1 MVEKEE
7 YGIRTNKGFYEYD
20 DFGAAAIRKRDDNFL
35 DLFKLMQQKAEN
47 KQASFPY
54 WAQVWPAA
62 IALAQFV
69 VNHPKYTKNKTV
81 LELAAGLGLP
91 SLAAAPLA
99 KNVACT
105 DYITTAVEVAQ
116 QSANYNG
123 FDNVQCYTLDWNAL
137 PHDLETEVLLL
148 SDVNYEPQQFEVLY
162 NVMQRFLQKG
172 TTILLSTPQ
181 RLMAKPFILQLLPF
195 CVVQQQAYVQQPKEE
210 VAITILVLQLT

>member
-1 MVEKEE
+1 MSLSLGLQSFDLGKKEVAL
-7 YGIRTNKGFYEYD
+7 YVPQ
-20 DFGAAAIRKRDDNFL
+20 
-35 DLFKLMQQKAEN
+35 LMAVQKWYAQQKAKN

-81 LELAAGLGLP
+81 LELASGLGLP

-105 DYITTAVEVAQ
+105 DYIATAVEVAQ
-116 QSANYNG
+116 QSAHYHG
-123 FDNVQCYTLDWNAL
+123 FKNVHCYILDWNSI
-137 PHDLETEVLLL
+137 PEDLEAEVLLM

-210 VAITILVLQLT
+210 VAITILVLQLV

>member
-1 MVEKEE
+1 MSLSLGLQSFDLGKKEVAL
-7 YGIRTNKGFYEYD
+7 YVPQLKAVQNWYE
-20 DFGAAAIRKRDDNFL
+20 
-35 DLFKLMQQKAEN
+35 QQKQTIR
-47 KQASFPY
+47 QAPFPY

-99 KNVACT
+99 KNVECT

-116 QSANYNG
+116 QSAHYHG
-123 FDNVQCYTLDWNAL
+123 FDNMHCYTLDWNAL
-137 PHDLETEVLLL
+137 PQDLETEVLLM
-148 SDVNYEPQQFEVLY
+148 SDVNYEPQQFEMLY
-162 NVMQRFLQKG
+162 EVMQRFLQKR

-195 CVVQQQAYVQQPKEE
+195 CILQQQVYIQQPKEA
-210 VAITILVLQLT
+210 VAITILVLQSH